1 MNLQILRI
9 AAVGAA
15 CWAAACSR
23 PVTLPV
29 HQLDV
34 PAPLAWSDADADPA
48 QPDPNWWSYFESP
61 GLDGVIRK
69 ALNCNR
75 SLAAA
80 AARVEAAE
88 QERIA
93 SGSERLPQLNLGANR
108 LRQRQNFVGLPFPG
122 LADRVLSNTFSSAG
136 LAFNVSWEADL
147 WNRLSA
153 RELEA
158 EAGLAAREADLQAAR
173 LSLSGQ
179 AAKAWFAATE
189 ARRQV
194 QLAAELVRHLE
205 TVERW
210 TRERHRHGSRSPLDV
225 RAAEADVMRAR
236 AIGHQRQQA
245 LDAAVRQVEILA
257 CEYPAGSRRPEEA
270 LPAVP
275 ASAPAGLPSDLVRR
289 RPDLLAAERA
299 LLAADARIV
308 QSRAAL
314 LPSFSLTSS
323 AGTSSNALLD
333 LVNPSLQVW
342 NYALGAALPLFQR
355 GRLKAALK
363 ASEARSREAEA
374 AYGNL
379 AWNAF
384 REVETALAAERTLR
398 DQQAQLRLA
407 HRLTEG
413 SIAFANDRYRVGSGD
428 IFSVLS
434 LRRAVLESE
443 SALLSLHR
451 SRADNRVD
459 LHLALGGGF
468 PPAAGDPAPAARTP

>member
-9 AAVGAA
+9 AAVAAA
-15 CWAAACSR
+15 CWAAACAR
-23 PVTLPV
+23 PVTVPV
-29 HQLDV
+29 HQLDI
-34 PAPLAWSDADADPA
+34 PAPRAWSDPAADPA
-48 QPDPNWWSYFESP
+48 QPAPDWWNYLEAP
-61 GLDGVIRK
+61 GLDIVIRT
-69 ALNCNR
+69 ALECNR

-80 AARVEAAE
+80 AARVEAAY
-88 QERIA
+88 QDRIA
-93 SGSERLPQLNLGANR
+93 SGAERVPELSLGANR

-122 LADRVLSNTFSSAG
+122 LEGRVLSNTFSSTG
-136 LAFNVSWEADL
+136 LAFTASWEADL
-147 WNRLSA
+147 WGRVSA

-179 AAKAWFAATE
+179 TAKAWFAAAE

-194 QLAAELVRHLE
+194 QLAAQLVSHLE

-210 TRERHRHGSRSPLDV
+210 TRERHRNGSRSPLDV

-236 AIGHQRQQA
+236 AAVHQRQQA
-245 LDAAVRQVEILA
+245 LDASVRQVEILA
-257 CEYPAGSRRPEEA
+257 CEYPAGSRQAEEA
-270 LPAVP
+270 LPELP
-275 ASAPAGLPSDLVRR
+275 QTAPAGLPSDLVRR

-323 AGTSSNALLD
+323 AGTSSNTLLD

-342 NYALGAALPLFQR
+342 NYALGVALPLFQR
-355 GRLKAALK
+355 GRLKAGLR
-363 ASEARSREAEA
+363 ASEARSHEAEA
-374 AYGNL
+374 AYANL

-398 DQQAQLRLA
+398 EQEVQLQQARS
-407 HRLTEG
+407 HTEG
-413 SIAFANDRYRVGSGD
+413 SIAFANDRYRAGSGD
-428 IFSVLS
+428 IFSVLA
-434 LRRAVLESE
+434 LRRSVLESE

-468 PPAAGDPAPAARTP
+468 PPAAANPTAGDQTR